1 MTAVGRTGGDLHQR
15 VGLDGDGRDAV
26 AEGVQLSLTGGA
38 GFGGKGQILDGFDG
52 LIVGGLISRDDHDL
66 RVVAVG
72 VGARHGAC
80 DLGRERHAVPD
91 AVDGLAVELQNLVVP
106 DDLDEFHLDAEGL
119 GKGLGQIGVEADPFA
134 GFVLIVHRGK
144 IGNADDERSLV
155 LNVGKI
161 GFGSLGGRR
170 PPWTEPSAQPA
181 AERSS
186 FSFFVPPE
194 SLRSGS
200 GLFIVLII
208 YHTDSLM

>member
-1 MTAVGRTGGDLHQR
+1 MTAASDVPAATSISASDWA
-15 VGLDGDGRDAV
+15 DAV

-38 GFGGKGQILDGFDG
+38 GFGGEGQILDGFDG

-161 GFGSLGGRR
+161 GFGSLGGLGCAGRHG
-170 PPWTEPSAQPA
+170 QNHQ
-181 AERSS
+181 RSQQQ
-186 FSFFVPPE
+186 
-194 SLRSGS
+194 SGH
-200 GLFIVLII
+200 LFHFLFLLKV
-208 YHTDSLM
+208 